1 MPEPLPFLPS
11 EAARLRFVMLTYMN
25 LAMLHLI
32 QARDAAQRVG
42 RDRDAGFFNTGA
54 AIIKV
59 QSDEARRVTA
69 PDTWPADFVLV
80 RRTALT
86 QVLGEHLDHDDD
98 SCLSCGEPVAGPHQ
112 PDCPAVH
119 LLAALVPEDAQG
131 QP

>member
-1 MPEPLPFLPS
+1 MKGIPHSPG

-42 RDRDAGFFNTGA
+42 RDRDAGFFDTGA
-54 AIIKV
+54 AIVRV

-69 PDTWPADFVLV
+69 PDTWPNEFVLV
-80 RRTALT
+80 PRAALT

-98 SCLSCGEPVAGPHQ
+98 SCLSCGEPMVGPHQ
-112 PDCPAVH
+112 PDCPAAH

-131 QP
+131 PS